1 MEKMAKP
8 TNYGVIIVP
17 YFVWKTNYI
26 SPFTYGPK
34 KTCGYVFMLVMIL
47 YKKPPLQLFYHDES
61 LDLKNGHY
69 EPIIFDIF
77 HGYM

>member
-8 TNYGVIIVP
+8 TNYGVINVP

-26 SPFTYGPK
+26 GPFTYGPK

-47 YKKPPLQLFYHDES
+47 
-61 LDLKNGHY
+61 
-69 EPIIFDIF
+69 
-77 HGYM
+77 